1 MTNTFR
7 FHDYFRSSAAYRCR
21 IAFNLKGITPDRYF
35 VNLKD
40 RAHRDAEFLA
50 LNPAGAVPFIETP
63 DGGLAQ
69 SLAILEWLDETIPQ
83 PPLLPSESWARAG
96 VRAFAQ
102 AIACDIHPLNN
113 LRVLVYIRKTLG
125 HDEATATA
133 WYRHWIAE
141 GLSVC
146 EAMVAGGTV
155 FAFGERPGLA
165 DICLVPQ
172 LYNAR
177 RFDCPLDAY
186 PKLLAID
193 AACQA
198 LPAFADAAPDAQ
210 PDCDL

>member
-1 MTNTFR
+1 MSKTLR

-21 IAFNLKGITPDRYF
+21 IAFNLKGVTPDRQF
-35 VNLKD
+35 VNLKG
-40 RAHRDAEFLA
+40 RAHREADFLA
-50 LNPAGAVPFIETP
+50 VNPAGAVPFIETA

-69 SLAILEWLDETIPQ
+69 SLAILEWLDETHPE
-83 PPLLPSESWARAG
+83 PPLLPTEPWAKAQ

-102 AIACDIHPLNN
+102 SIACDIHPLNN
-113 LRVLVYIRKTLG
+113 LRVLVYLRNTLG
-125 HDEATATA
+125 HDEATVTA

-146 EAMVAGGTV
+146 EAMVSGDTA
-155 FAFGERPGLA
+155 FAYGERPGLA

-177 RFDCPLDAY
+177 RFDCPLYAY
-186 PKLLAID
+186 PKLVAID
-193 AACQA
+193 AACLA
-198 LPAFADAAPDAQ
+198 LPAFADAAPEAQ